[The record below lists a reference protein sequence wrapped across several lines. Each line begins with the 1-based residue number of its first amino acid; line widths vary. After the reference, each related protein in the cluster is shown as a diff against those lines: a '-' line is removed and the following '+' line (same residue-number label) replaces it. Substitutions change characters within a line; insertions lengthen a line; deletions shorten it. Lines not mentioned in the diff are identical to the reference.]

1 MASIVREMVG
11 RFHVGLRMTYSFGC
25 RGMCADRLMKKD
37 SRRMTWARVILM
49 TMTIATTS
57 AVSQASVT
65 KAPFGTA
72 TDGTP
77 VEIYTITSGTTEVR
91 IMTYGARVV
100 SLKVPD
106 KDGKVGDVVL
116 GFNKV
121 EDYEA
126 DKSAYFGAV
135 VGRYGNRIAK
145 GKFSLD
151 GHDYQITLNNN
162 GNTLHGGTV
171 GFDQAVWKAHE
182 LPDGV
187 EFTLVS
193 KDGDQGYPGTLT
205 AHAKYTLHGATLRID
220 YSATTDKATVVNLTN
235 HSYFNLSGDGNGDIL
250 HDVLTIHADKYT
262 PVDAGLIPTG
272 DMTPVAG
279 TPFDFRTSTVIGARI
294 DQPDEQLKRAGG
306 YDHNWILNGPNG
318 VDKLAAKL
326 YDPKSGRVLTVTT
339 TEPGVQFYTGNSIGG
354 PLHGK
359 GGATYVKNSGLCLET
374 QHYPDSP
381 NHAAFPTTE
390 LKPGEV
396 MHTTTVFKFGVE

>member
-1 MASIVREMVG
+1 
-11 RFHVGLRMTYSFGC
+11 
-25 RGMCADRLMKKD
+25 
-37 SRRMTWARVILM
+37 MTWARVILM

-272 DMTPVAG
+272 IAPVEG
-279 TPFDFRTSTVIGARI
+279 TPFDFRKPTVIGARI
-294 DQPDEQLKRAGG
+294 DEANEQLKLAGG
-306 YDHNWILNGPNG
+306 YDQNWVLNGAAGTLRP
-318 VDKLAAKL
+318 AAKV
-326 YDPKSGRVLTVTT
+326 YDPVSGRVLSIST
-339 TEPGVQFYTGNSIGG
+339 TEPGVQFYTGNFLTGV
-354 PLHGK
+354 LHGK
-359 GGATYVKNSGLCLET
+359 TGAVYAKHAGLCLET

-381 NHAAFPTTE
+381 NHPDFPSTE
-390 LKPGEV
+390 LKPGQV
-396 MHTTTVFKFGVE
+396 RRSTTTYTFSIEK